1 MIMEWYRNIKRYV
14 SGDDVLYAKQKL
26 VELGYLYAATKK
38 RFGDDS
44 YRAVKAFQAANG
56 LPIDGVI
63 GQKTWAA
70 LFGDPK
76 PVPPVEVPDWIAE
89 PARTEI
95 AQALSATSAKR
106 KEICLMALK
115 YCVDRNKN
123 PSRLKGFYIR
133 GANLADKDL
142 SIHVMTESR
151 LNSYFKRSSYAPYY
165 DNGRKE
171 MMLRQARESGYT
183 IVGADC
189 SGMIVGL
196 WKAARVVGTGFDATA
211 DNLYGSY
218 CVPRAASALQ
228 PGDLAWKS
236 GHIGLVVCGPSA
248 SSCGGWIVESGGGAY
263 GFQLSQRTKRRLL
276 DFRDRSVHSPGGWK
290 KYGDPKVY

>member
-1 MIMEWYRNIKRYV
+1 MEWYRNIKRYV

-44 YRAVKAFQAANG
+44 FRATKAFQAANG
-56 LPIDGVI
+56 LPVTGII
-63 GQKTWAA
+63 GRETWAA

-95 AQALSATSAKR
+95 AQALSATSVKR
-106 KEICLMALK
+106 KEICLMALQ

-142 SIHVMTESR
+142 SIHYMTESR

-171 MMLRQARESGYT
+171 MMLRQAKESGYT

-196 WKAARVVGTGFDATA
+196 WKLAHVVGAGFDATA

-218 CVPRAASALQ
+218 CVPRKVADLQ
-228 PGDLAWKS
+228 PGDLCHRS
-236 GHIGLVVCGPSA
+236 GHIGLVVCGPAYSTV
-248 SSCGGWIVESGGGAY
+248 GGWCIEDGGGAF
-263 GFQLSQRTKRRLL
+263 GIQIGKRKDRRLL
-276 DFRDRSVHSPGGWK
+276 DFRDRSVHKMSGWQH
-290 KYGDPKVY
+290 YGDPKVY